1 MGLYRAALA
10 AAGRPFPAE
19 APIFKECSVG
29 RTREAALESAK
40 PYLLQK
46 YKAYAD
52 WGLDKPMPKEERLH
66 VPYEELV
73 RDRFIV
79 GTPDECGAEMA
90 RYHERIGVNHF
101 LLRLQWPGM
110 PQTLVL
116 DQIELL
122 GQRLFPA
129 MRTTHA

>member
-1 MGLYRAALA
+1 MGLYRKALA
-10 AAGRPFPAE
+10 EVGKPFPAD
-19 APIFKECSVG
+19 APIFKECSVA
-29 RTREAALESAK
+29 RTREAALREAK

-52 WGLDKPMPKEERLH
+52 WGLDKPMPKEESLS

-79 GTPDECGAEMA
+79 GTPGECREEIE
-90 RYHERIGVNHF
+90 RYHRVLGVSHF

-110 PQTLVL
+110 PQKLVL
-116 DQIELL
+116 EQIRLL
-122 GQRLFPA
+122 GEQVLPGLRHVP
-129 MRTTHA
+129 